1 MMAITS
7 SLFRFSRSLVP
18 RLPRTVTLL
27 KAEYE
32 RAVLA
37 ARYYDNLK
45 SRSRAEP
52 RQLRIGR
59 GGIPRAVFEALYN
72 E

>member
-1 MMAITS
+1 MVVTS
-7 SLFRFSRSLVP
+7 SLFRFSRSLAP
-18 RLPRTVTLL
+18 RLPHTVMLI
-27 KAEYE
+27 KAEYD
-32 RAVLA
+32 RAMRA

-52 RQLRIGR
+52 RQLRTGR
-59 GGIPRAVFEALYN
+59 GGIPRAVFEALYD